1 MSWAHVFTPCWK
13 SPTETHCP
21 SELAHWR
28 RYWLVLVTCLMPTHT
43 KRGKAW
49 WENGMHIELVN
60 LSGTCWTKHLNTID
74 GFGKN
79 NYTCIEQRP
88 LVLSSSMCTHRL
100 MLLLCLTFPPCVHT
114 LRFHMHVWL
123 HLCTDVDLKILFWIF
138 IQHYLSYSLNEGNII
153 NNLSSIHLLLCY
165 LYMLPQKRRIW
176 VWNKIILHHFKFFLL
191 GFFIF
196 FSLSVS

>member
-1 MSWAHVFTPCWK
+1 MSWAHVFTPCRK

-74 GFGKN
+74 GFGGGGSLEWELWFWLFFWLQVVLWVVVAQERVVRVCGCNLIEETCKCKQQRAKKLPIP
-79 NYTCIEQRP
+79 NYLLVTMNTGTCKFIFIKIIYG
-88 LVLSSSMCTHRL
+88 H
-100 MLLLCLTFPPCVHT
+100 
-114 LRFHMHVWL
+114 
-123 HLCTDVDLKILFWIF
+123 LKII
-138 IQHYLSYSLNEGNII
+138 S
-153 NNLSSIHLLLCY
+153 
-165 LYMLPQKRRIW
+165 R
-176 VWNKIILHHFKFFLL
+176 
-191 GFFIF
+191 
-196 FSLSVS
+196 